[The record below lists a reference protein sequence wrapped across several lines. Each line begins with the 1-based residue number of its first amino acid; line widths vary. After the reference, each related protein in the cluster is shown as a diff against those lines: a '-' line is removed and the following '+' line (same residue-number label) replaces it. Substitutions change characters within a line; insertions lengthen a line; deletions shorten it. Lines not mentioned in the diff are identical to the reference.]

1 MIVTGAN
8 TGIGKETA
16 LDLAA
21 RGARVILAC
30 RNEEKAV
37 QAAREIISKTKSHQV
52 LVRKLDL
59 SSFESV
65 RKFAAEFNKEEE
77 RLDILVNNAGLIT
90 LNYELTEDGFENT
103 IQVNYLSQF
112 LLTLLLLKKLKSSS
126 PSRVVNV
133 SSIGHLYVLSV
144 PDWASDVSYTWAKC
158 PKENFDGRMMYIWS
172 KLQQVLFTKEL
183 TKRLAGMFIGFS
195 HVATLAIS
203 CNLFLPCLQ
212 YPQQLS

>member
-133 SSIGHLYVLSV
+133 SSQSHLHVLSV

-158 PKENFDGRMMYIWS
+158 PKEKFNTSMVYGWS
-172 KLQQVLFTKEL
+172 KLQQILFTKEL

-195 HVATLAIS
+195 HSYQTS
-203 CNLFLPCLQ
+203 
-212 YPQQLS
+212 